1 MDLNVR
7 WFGFGGRV
15 LLVGLMAFCAV
26 TAGAAEPIT
35 TGSLFAEMVDMTNL
49 ATFPDPAYRM
59 VQFSSYDH
67 RSQLPGGPDW
77 FANSDG
83 FGGEPIP
90 NFEKV
95 LRQPD
100 ADGVGEYLIAD
111 VDGPGAIVR
120 LWTAAIAG
128 EVRMYIDGAE
138 TPIYEGSAND
148 FFHRQYDHYSQ
159 MKEIDADRFRRT
171 IYQRDAS
178 YAPMPFAKHLRV
190 VWTGNVKQ
198 IHFYQL
204 QVRLYEK
211 DANVTSFQ
219 PEDIRTYRATIDKVS
234 LALSDPDQYLVS
246 QSRKNQTLFD
256 ASLERGQAKEV
267 AHLDG
272 PAAVAELSLRLV
284 AKDMNKALRQTV
296 LEVVFDDY
304 PWAQA
309 QSPVGDFF
317 GAAPGVNPYVSAP
330 FTVRPDGTM
339 ICRFVMPFERSCKVR
354 LRNEGDR
361 PVSARGSVLPQPY
374 TWDADSMHFR
384 ARWRVD
390 HDIVGSNQEVQDLPY
405 VLANG
410 KGVYVGTSAYLMNP
424 AEVPTPYGNWWGEG
438 DEKVFVDDD
447 TVPSLFGTGSEDYF
461 NYSWS
466 SPDIFIFPYCG
477 QPRNDGPG
485 NRGFVTNYRWHVL
498 DPIPFQDN
506 LRFYMELFSHERT
519 PGMSY
524 ARIGYH
530 YGKPGLTDDFLPIKT
545 ADLRT
550 PLLPKRWQ
558 PAARMGAANSE
569 FFAAEEV
576 LVDAE
581 GTRPEPGRLWAGSQ
595 LLVWTPQ
602 KKGERVEFKIPIGSA
617 GRKQINVAMALTP
630 KSSQVAFYLDGE
642 PLQLGNRSDVMDL
655 YRPYRTLLRRVAL
668 MPVDLSAGDH
678 TLVIESKGPS
688 DRVSNPEVGIDFFW
702 VQRR

>member
-7 WFGFGGRV
+7 RFGLGGV
-15 LLVGLMAFCAV
+15 ILTVWLTGLSI
-26 TAGAAEPIT
+26 AGPSDAQPVT
-35 TGSLFAEMVDMTNL
+35 TGSLFEEMADMTNL

-67 RSQLPGGPDW
+67 RSRLPGGPDW

-90 NFEKV
+90 NFEEV
-95 LRQPD
+95 LREPD
-100 ADGVGEYLIAD
+100 AEGVGEYLIAD
-111 VDGPGAIVR
+111 VGGPGAVVR
-120 LWTAAIAG
+120 LWTAAISG
-128 EVRMYIDGAE
+128 EIRMYIDGADK
-138 TPIYEGSAND
+138 PVYEGSAND
-148 FFHRQYDHYSQ
+148 FFHRQYDRYPQ
-159 MKEIDADRFRRT
+159 MNEIDADRFRRT

-178 YAPMPFAKHLRV
+178 YAPMPFARHLRV
-190 VWTGNVKQ
+190 VWTGNIKQ

-204 QVRLYEK
+204 QVRLYDES
-211 DANVTSFQ
+211 ANVVSFQ
-219 PEDIRTYRATIDKVS
+219 PEDIRTYRETIDKVS
-234 LALSDPDQYLVS
+234 LALSDPDQHLVS
-246 QSRKNQTLFD
+246 LSRKSQKLFD
-256 ASLERGQAKEV
+256 ASLEQGEAKDV

-296 LEVVFDDY
+296 LEVIFDDY
-304 PWAQA
+304 PWAQV
-309 QSPVGDFF
+309 QSPAGDFF

-339 ICRFVMPFERSCKVR
+339 TCRFVMPFERSCKVR
-354 LRNEGDR
+354 LRNEGDQ
-361 PVSARGSVLPQPY
+361 PVSVRGSVLPQPY
-374 TWDADSMHFR
+374 AWNAESMHFR

-390 HDIVGSNQEVQDLPY
+390 HDLVASNREVQDLPY

-466 SPDIFIFPYCG
+466 SPDIFIFPCCG

-485 NRGFVTNYRWHVL
+485 NRGFVTNYRWHIL

-530 YGKPGLTDDFLPIKT
+530 YGQPGLTDDFLPIKT
-545 ADLRT
+545 ADLCP
-550 PLLPKRWQ
+550 PLLPERWQ

-576 LVDAE
+576 LVDTE
-581 GTRPEPGRLWAGSQ
+581 GTHLEPGRLWAGSQ
-595 LLVWTPQ
+595 LLVWTPRR
-602 KKGERVEFKIPIGSA
+602 KGERVEFKIPIGSA
-617 GRKQINVAMALTP
+617 GQKQINVAMAMTP
-630 KSSQVAFYLDGE
+630 KSGQVAFHLDGE
-642 PLQLGNRSDVMDL
+642 PLQLANRSDGVDL

-678 TLVIESKGPS
+678 TLAIELKGTS
-688 DRVSNPEVGIDFFW
+688 DRVSNPEIGVDFFW